1 MKNRPLT
8 YLIPILLMLI
18 LAPFLSAQN
27 LLENKELQ
35 RSRQLQ
41 IDSQRALNSGD
52 YERAAELARESER
65 LAVEG
70 KEKAVEQARAYR
82 ANTLLNRAKNRID
95 YVRLIGAADRLAD
108 RYRKAQQ
115 LYAESRTALGSREY
129 DRSMEL
135 SRSVLSELEGITPQR
150 LARDEK
156 VLPRFYEVRF
166 IPERRDC
173 FWRIAE
179 YDFIYGDPFEWER
192 IYEANK
198 SKLNDQ
204 DNPGLIEPGM
214 VFEIPSLEGERREG
228 TWKE

>member
-27 LLENKELQ
+27 LLENEELQ

-115 LYAESRTALGSREY
+115 LYAESSTALGSREY